1 MVAVMQNMLLGL
13 NAVKTE
19 SIMVLAICV
28 AVVLLLVLG

>member
-19 SIMVLAICV
+19 ST
-28 AVVLLLVLG
+28 LVRHLRNGRTIAKV